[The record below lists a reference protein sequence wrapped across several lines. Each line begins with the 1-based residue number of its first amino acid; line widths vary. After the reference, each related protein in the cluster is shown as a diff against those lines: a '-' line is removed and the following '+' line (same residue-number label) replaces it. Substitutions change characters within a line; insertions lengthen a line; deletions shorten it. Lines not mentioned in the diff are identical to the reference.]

1 MTMWIPDLSVYS
13 GPRHQA
19 LLMALQDAIQS
30 GRLPAGARLPPQRR
44 LAELLGLNLSTVT
57 RAWREAADR
66 RWIGGETGRGTYVL
80 GPQPG
85 IGLFVPQDAD
95 SVIDLTVNGPAYPNP
110 DHDLSDSL
118 HRLMQQDGLAACL
131 RYPTALDWQRNQQ
144 ALVRW
149 LAWRGIEAEA
159 QQVLLCGGAQHAL
172 AAALMRHSQRGD
184 TVLVEALTYPGMM
197 AIARQLGLHLHPLGM
212 DRAGV
217 RPDAL
222 EQALRQGIGHLA
234 VLMPT
239 LHNPTTIT
247 MPLERR
253 RALVDV
259 LARYPAARVIEEDA
273 YGHLLAEPPPALVS
287 LRPQQVCHVGG
298 LSKTIAP
305 GLRLGYLLEPTLTEA
320 ELRDMFHHTSWQVT
334 PLMARLAC
342 LWLEDGTA
350 VRRLRWQQD
359 ELAQRRRLV
368 QAIWGDSQGQQLW
381 LPEGSPHGWL
391 TLPLARDAEREASRL
406 RQAGVALTAASAFAA
421 SRQLPVNGLR
431 LCIGAPASRGLL
443 QQAMRIVRGTLS

>member
-1 MTMWIPDLSVYS
+1 MWIPDLKAYP

-19 LLMALQDAIQS
+19 LLMALQDAIQQ

-66 RWIGGETGRGTYVL
+66 RWISGETGRGTYVL
-80 GPQPG
+80 GPQSG

-95 SVIDLTVNGPAYPNP
+95 SVVDLTVNGPAYPNP
-110 DHDLSDSL
+110 DHDLAHSL
-118 HRLMQQDGLAACL
+118 NSLIQQEGLEACL

-144 ALVRW
+144 AMVRW
-149 LAWRGIEAEA
+149 LALRGIEVEA
-159 QQVLLCGGAQHAL
+159 RQVLLCGGAQHAL

-197 AIARQLGLHLHPLGM
+197 ATARQLGLQLHPLGM

-222 EQALRQGIGHLA
+222 EQALRQGLGHLT

-247 MPLERR
+247 MPLARR
-253 RALVDV
+253 RALAEVF
-259 LARYPAARVIEEDA
+259 ARYPSARVIEEDA
-273 YGHLLAEPPPALVS
+273 YGHLLPDPPPALVS
-287 LRPQQVCHVGG
+287 LLPQQVCHVGG
-298 LSKTIAP
+298 LSKTVAP
-305 GLRLGYLLEPTLTEA
+305 GLRLGYLVEPGLPAA
-320 ELRDMFHHTSWQVT
+320 ELRDMFHHTSWQVA

-342 LWLEDGTA
+342 LWLEEGTA
-350 VRRLRWQQD
+350 VRRLRWQQE

-368 QAIWGDSQGQQLW
+368 QSTLGASSALRLW

-391 TLPLARDAEREASRL
+391 ELPLARDAELEARRL
-406 RQAGVALTAASAFAA
+406 RQAGVALSAASAFAA
-421 SRQLPVNGLR
+421 SRQLPINGLR
-431 LCIGAPASRGLL
+431 LCIGAPATRGLL
-443 QQAMRIVRGTLS
+443 QQAIQILRDALS